1 MVHHT
6 REDALSDREYERLV
20 AATHTLDDGYHA
32 LETRLVVLV
41 AGRLG
46 LRAGEIA
53 HMRDSWI
60 DRRNRMIR
68 IPAQQDCTKGRDGGR
83 CGYCRRQAE
92 QVVEYADTDGDAEE
106 QAVYE
111 HALESM
117 WNPKTDAAARDVPY
131 DSDTRAAL
139 TIEEY
144 FERFSEFQSSRVS
157 VNRRVTAAA
166 EAAPE
171 LDADEIYPHC
181 LRSTAAEHLVARGL
195 DVVALKQMFGWAS
208 FSTAECYIAGSGKAT
223 ARKLRQLPG

>member
-20 AATHTLDDGYHA
+20 AATHRLDDGYHA

-68 IPAQQDCTKGRDGGR
+68 IPAQQNCTKGRNGGR
-83 CGYCRRQAE
+83 CGYCKRQAK
-92 QVVEYADTDGDAEE
+92 QVVKYADADEE
-106 QAVYE
+106 GEDAVYE
-111 HALESM
+111 RALEAM

-131 DSDTRAAL
+131 DSDTRTAL

-144 FERFSEFQSSRVS
+144 FEKYENFKASRVA
-157 VNRRVTAAA
+157 VNRRVDAAA
-166 EAAPE
+166 EAAVD
-171 LDADEIYPHC
+171 LDPSSVYPHC

-208 FSTAECYIAGSGKAT
+208 FQTAECYIAGSGEAT